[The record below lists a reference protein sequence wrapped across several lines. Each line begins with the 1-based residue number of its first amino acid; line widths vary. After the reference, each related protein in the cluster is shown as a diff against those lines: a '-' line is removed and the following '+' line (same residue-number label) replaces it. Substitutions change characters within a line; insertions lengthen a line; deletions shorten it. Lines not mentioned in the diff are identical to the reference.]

1 MAWPV
6 AVVGVG
12 KIARDQHLPAIAAE
26 LARTGAAGFA
36 ATADFDWRQEGPQTW
51 DITVETDA
59 GTLALSLGGAAM
71 AVDGKEVAR
80 APEREYPAIYRR
92 FAALLAARESDVDAA
107 PLRICAD
114 AFLLGE
120 RRFVAPFHD

>member
-1 MAWPV
+1 M
-6 AVVGVG
+6 
-12 KIARDQHLPAIAAE
+12 DL
-26 LARTGAAGFA
+26 
-36 ATADFDWRQEGPQTW
+36 DWRQEGPQTW
-51 DITVETDA
+51 DITVETDG
-59 GTLALSLGGAAM
+59 GTLALGLGGAAL
-71 AVDGKEVAR
+71 AIDGKAVER

-92 FAALLAARESDVDAA
+92 FAALLAARESDVDGA